1 MEEGAVQRRLID
13 RFRHAR
19 GDEQRAVLEG
29 FHALKHALR
38 FGADVEAVLT
48 SEPAELDRLARELA
62 PDVGARLRELA
73 TAVPDEV
80 YRELGP
86 YAHHTR
92 VAAIARRPH
101 FDVADA
107 IERRDAPVV
116 LLEDP
121 RHLGNLG
128 AVVRVA
134 AAADAAA
141 VLTTGAQDPWD
152 PVAIRGSGGLHF
164 ALPVGRLTDP
174 RSGAQPAVSGAARP
188 AVDAEDT
195 LHALGR
201 AGRPLLAIDPE
212 GDDVDPRALPD
223 DAIYVFGSEREGLS
237 RDIVEAADRH
247 LRIPMR
253 PGVSSLNLATSVSA
267 VLFAWRLA
275 GGDSIG
281 P

>member
-1 MEEGAVQRRLID
+1 VEEGAAQRRLID
-13 RFRHAR
+13 RFRQAR
-19 GDEQRAVLEG
+19 GDDAWAVLEG

-38 FGADVEAVLT
+38 FGGEVEAVLT
-48 SEPAELDRLARELA
+48 SEPAELDRLAEALA
-62 PDVGARLRELA
+62 PDVGTRLRELA
-73 TAVPDEV
+73 TAVPDDV

-92 VAAIARRPH
+92 VAAIARRPR
-101 FDVADA
+101 FDAGSAVA
-107 IERRDAPVV
+107 RRDAPVV

-134 AAADAAA
+134 AAADAAG
-141 VLTTGAQDPWD
+141 VLTTGEQDPWD

-164 ALPVGRLTDP
+164 ALPVGRVA
-174 RSGAQPAVSGAARP
+174 GAL
-188 AVDAEDT
+188 E
-195 LHALGR
+195 R

-212 GDDVDPRALPD
+212 GEDLDPRALPP
-223 DAIYVFGSEREGLS
+223 DAIYAFGSERHGLS
-237 RDIVEAADRH
+237 QATVEVADGH

-253 PGVSSLNLATSVSA
+253 AGVSSLNLATSVSA

-275 GGDSIG
+275 GQH
-281 P
+281 